1 MRGADWK
8 LDENRSG
15 EFFSFR
21 QDVFYT
27 SVSHK
32 SVNPV
37 SESRGEIKRLV
48 ARSLM
53 AFAIERG
60 ILGVNSYDL
69 DDRILQMQTDSL
81 GRPTLKGLKNENWS
95 ISFSYG
101 PEKLWGAICCG
112 NLTCGIDV
120 AYPEEFTKSY
130 PFHRAFS
137 DSELY
142 LLSSSLDLNTIES
155 AAFAW
160 SAKESVVKALGVGFH
175 FCDPVDLEVTDVQSF
190 GRYFE
195 VSLGLTTKPKSK
207 AIRNGLSVCKT
218 VVRPDENGF
227 LSLSATTASNN
238 QVHIEDLEHFMV
250 L

>member
-1 MRGADWK
+1 MRGAGRK
-8 LDENRSG
+8 LDETRSG
-15 EFFSFR
+15 EFCSLR

-32 SVNPV
+32 SVNPG
-37 SESRGEIKRLV
+37 SEPPGEIKRQLV
-48 ARSLM
+48 RSLM
-53 AFAIERG
+53 VSVIERG
-60 ILGVNSYDL
+60 MLGANFSHL
-69 DDRILQMQTDSL
+69 DDRILDIQKDSL
-81 GRPTLKGLKNENWS
+81 GRPILKVSDNESWS

-101 PEKLWGAICCG
+101 REKLWGAICSG
-112 NLTCGIDV
+112 NLNCGIDV
-120 AYPEEFTKSY
+120 AYPEDFTKSY

-142 LLSSSLDLNTIES
+142 LLSSSLNLSAIEL

-175 FCDPVDLEVTDVQSF
+175 FCDPLDLEVTDVQSF

-195 VSLGLTTKPKSK
+195 ANVDLTVKPKSK
-207 AIRNGLSVCKT
+207 AILNGLSVCKT
-218 VVRPDENGF
+218 VVRCDENGF

-238 QVHIEDLEHFMV
+238 QVHFEDLGRFIVM
-250 L
+250 

>member
-1 MRGADWK
+1 MRGAERK

-15 EFFSFR
+15 EFCSLR

-27 SVSHK
+27 SVRHK
-32 SVNPV
+32 SVNPG

-60 ILGVNSYDL
+60 MLRANSYEL
-69 DDRILQMQTDSL
+69 DDRILDIQKDSL
-81 GRPTLKGLKNENWS
+81 GRPTLKGFKNENWS

-101 PEKLWGAICCG
+101 REKLWGAICYG
-112 NLTCGIDV
+112 NLNCGIDV

-142 LLSSSLDLNTIES
+142 LLSSSLDLNAIES

-175 FCDPVDLEVTDVQSF
+175 FCDPLDLEVTDVQSF

-195 VSLGLTTKPKSK
+195 ARLGLTVKPKLK
-207 AIRNGLSVCKT
+207 ATLNGFTVFKT
-218 VVRPDENGF
+218 MVRHDENGF
-227 LSLSATTASNN
+227 LSLSATAISNN
-238 QVHIEDLEHFMV
+238 QVHSEGLERSIVM
-250 L
+250 